1 MTKSKRMKQKS
12 SKRATTRRKSKR
24 VKSATRRKSKRVK
37 RATRVK
43 KSVKKTIQRGGGGL
57 FGESQGTCGWG
68 NHPSCCFTSCAPMW
82 RTSLW
87 PISDITM

>member
-1 MTKSKRMKQKS
+1 MTKSKRKASIKGRQNKS
-12 SKRATTRRKSKR
+12 KRAAAATRKSKRATKRSKRATKRSKR
-24 VKSATRRKSKRVK
+24 VKNV
-37 RATRVK
+37 
-43 KSVKKTIQRGGGGL
+43 QRGGGGL

-87 PISDITM
+87 PISDMTM

>member
-1 MTKSKRMKQKS
+1 MTKSKRKASIKGRQNK
-12 SKRATTRRKSKR
+12 SKRATAATRKSKRATKRSKR
-24 VKSATRRKSKRVK
+24 VKSVK
-37 RATRVK
+37 R
-43 KSVKKTIQRGGGGL
+43 TIQRGGGGL